1 MLWELFA
8 DGFVEDWYCIT
19 DALPLLFFVTK
30 AVEGSTLRIPQIA
43 WQLMCVQIF
52 YANVQ
57 VIKLI

>member
-43 WQLMCVQIF
+43 
-52 YANVQ
+52 
-57 VIKLI
+57 